1 MSYSNHDI
9 ERVRKSADI
18 RDFVPNLSG
27 RGATQYTK
35 CPNCGKEGKNKGLCV
50 THKNNIDIAKC
61 FSCGFTLNGAI
72 DAEKYFSNV
81 DFPEA
86 LKRVAS
92 RCGIY
97 LETDEEKRQ
106 RSIDSNKRKAKK
118 SFCLAQLEAS
128 GLAVDDVTAEVQLDS
143 KDGVAYV
150 QTFRR
155 GGMDKFFNVNNS
167 DDEMLIYYYDLW
179 GNPVQYAT
187 RGAAGHL
194 KPYIRVRWSN
204 PALHLDKDGREVK
217 YQTPKGA
224 PTKFYIPQFIRTK
237 FLKNTHIETLIIQEG
252 EKKAEKACK
261 HGIASVGIQG
271 IYNIGNAETGL
282 IQDLQY
288 LVQQCTIKNVVLL
301 MDSDWDN
308 LHRNIQIGDHVDQR
322 PNQFA
327 KAVIKF
333 KQYIQTMHNIGVSVD
348 VYFGHINAN
357 ENGDKGIDD
366 LLVNTLKG
374 REDVLAKEIDTVIH
388 THDGKGTFLDIHK
401 ISSKTEF
408 QIKDF
413 WSLNDRDGFFER
425 HKAQLLELPQFRFA
439 KINYRIEDGKLIQA
453 SKYSSDRD
461 FWIVGC
467 NDKGKKTVE
476 FDYIEALQ
484 FISANGFYRI
494 HTSDL
499 EVDQYKFVR
508 IDDGVVSQSG
518 PTEIRDFVYYYALQ
532 ACKDRD
538 VHTMLASRLGSLL
551 GSDKLE
557 RLSKIDDSFDKFEP
571 HIQRLFYRNG
581 QLQITSRGI
590 EFGDILGQVWQ
601 DKVIRRK
608 FKRIPIIDRI
618 EFDQSRGFVVYPTEE
633 GANCEFF
640 KFLQNVSNF
649 WNIPGYTPTA
659 TDEMEFNQ
667 HIVNKITSIGFL
679 LCDYKYQTELKA
691 IVAMDGQMGEVS
703 QSNGRTGKSLVG
715 VAVKMMLEQTT
726 IDGKTLKN
734 DDDYIYSNVTLRTR
748 NVFIDDVRVNFDFE
762 RFFAAVTGDLAV
774 NPKTKARFIIPNEK
788 SPKFYITTNHAI
800 NAHNRSALERITFMA
815 FSDWYNDNHR
825 PIDDFGHQFFAD
837 WDEDQWCL
845 FDNFMAECVMFY
857 FKSLAEG
864 WYRTGQGAVPP
875 PMRDITMRTL
885 KQQMGEAF
893 VQWAEMFFDESGH
906 NLNDRMGRKSM
917 YDACHSQFPDSKFGI
932 TPSNFRNKI
941 ILFCQ
946 FKGYHFNPSKPNK
959 EGITFGDWIK
969 EHPGESFI
977 GSADKSGGNEYFSVF
992 STEKARKEPF

>member
-1 MSYSNHDI
+1 MKFSDSDI
-9 ERVRKSADI
+9 KRVRKAADI
-18 RDFVPNLSG
+18 RDFVPGLTG
-27 RGATQYTK
+27 RGATRYTK
-35 CPNCGKEGKNKGLCV
+35 CPNCGREGKGKGLCV
-50 THKNNIDIAKC
+50 THKGEVDIAKC
-61 FSCGFTLNGAI
+61 FSCGFALPGAIAAYQHYNGA
-72 DAEKYFSNV
+72 
-81 DFPEA
+81 DFPA
-86 LKRVAS
+86 AVKAVAS
-92 RCGIY
+92 HYGIY
-97 LETDEEKRQ
+97 IESNEDKRK
-106 RSIDSNKRKAKK
+106 RSIATSSHREKK

-128 GLAVDDVTAEVQLDS
+128 GLSFEDVTAKVQLEGN
-143 KDGVAYV
+143 DGEIYV

-155 GGMDKFFNVNNS
+155 GGMDKYFNTNNS

-194 KPYIRVRWSN
+194 KPYIRIRWSN
-204 PALHLDKDGREVK
+204 PALHPDKDGREVK

-224 PTKFYIPQFIRTK
+224 PTKFYIPQYIRSR
-237 FLKNTHIETLIIQEG
+237 FLKSEHIETLIVQEG

-261 HGIASVGIQG
+261 HGVASIGIQG

-288 LVQQCTIKNVVLL
+288 LVQQCSVKNVVLL
-301 MDSDWDN
+301 MDSDWDD
-308 LHRNIQIGDHVDQR
+308 LHRNIQIGDHADQR

-333 KQYIQTMHNIGVSVD
+333 KQYVQTMHNIGVSVD
-348 VYFGHINAN
+348 VFFGHINAN
-357 ENGDKGIDD
+357 ENHDKGIDD

-374 REDVLAKEIDTVIH
+374 KEDELAKEIDRVIH
-388 THDGKGTFLDIHK
+388 THDGKGTYVDIHK

-413 WSLNDRDGFFER
+413 WLLNDRDGFFER
-425 HKAQLLELPQFRFA
+425 HKEQLKDLVQFRFA
-439 KINYRIEDGKLIQA
+439 KINYRVEDGKLVQA

-461 FWIVGC
+461 FWIVSV
-467 NDKGKKTVE
+467 NDKGKKVVE

-499 EVDQYKFVR
+499 DVDQYKFVR
-508 IDDGVVSQSG
+508 IDDGVVSQTG

-532 ACKDRD
+532 TSKDRD
-538 VHTMLASRLGSLL
+538 VHTMLAARLGNLL
-551 GSDKLE
+551 GPDKLE
-557 RLSKIDDSFDKFEP
+557 RLSKIDDSFDNFEP
-571 HIQRLFYRNG
+571 HIQRMFYRNG
-581 QLQITSRGI
+581 QVQITSRGI
-590 EFGDILGQVWQ
+590 EFGDILGQVWK
-601 DKVIRRK
+601 DKVILRK
-608 FKRIPIIDRI
+608 FKRVPIIEITPTGDG
-618 EFDQSRGFVVYPTEE
+618 GFSLARTQE
-633 GANCEFF
+633 GEDCD
-640 KFLQNVSNF
+640 FLNFISNTSNF
-649 WNIPGYTPTA
+649 WNMPGYTVTES
-659 TDEMEFNQ
+659 DVQEYYR
-667 HIVNKITSIGFL
+667 HIVNKMTSIGYL

-715 VAVKMMLEQTT
+715 VAIKMMLEQTT

-800 NAHNRSALERITFMA
+800 NANNRSALERINYMA

-837 WDEDQWCL
+837 WDDEQWCL
-845 FDNFMAECVMFY
+845 FDNFMCECVMY
-857 FKSLAEG
+857 YLRSLAEG

-893 VQWAEMFFDESGH
+893 VQWADMYFDESGK
-906 NLNDRMGRKSM
+906 NLNERITRKTM
-917 YDACHSQFPDSKFGI
+917 YDAYHSQFPDSKFGV
-932 TPSNFRNKI
+932 TPSNFRTKVV
-941 ILFCQ
+941 LYCQ
-946 FKGYHFNPSKPNK
+946 FKGYHFNANKANK
-959 EGITFGDWIK
+959 EGTSFGDWIIA
-969 EHPGESFI
+969 HPSETFI
-977 GSADKSGGNEYFSVF
+977 GAADKSGGNEYFTVF
-992 STEKARKEPF
+992 SSEFAKKQPF

>member
-50 THKNNIDIAKC
+50 THKSNIDIAKC

-224 PTKFYIPQFIRTK
+224 PTKFYIPQYIRSR
-237 FLKNTHIETLIIQEG
+237 FLSNSHIETLIIQEG

-618 EFDQSRGFVVYPTEE
+618 EFDQSRGFIVYPTEDGE
-633 GANCEFF
+633 NCEFF

>member
-50 THKNNIDIAKC
+50 THKSNIDIAKC

-374 REDVLAKEIDTVIH
+374 RENVLAKEIDTVIH

-774 NPKTKARFIIPNEK
+774 NPKTKARFIIPNSK

-800 NAHNRSALERITFMA
+800 NANNRSALERITFMA

-837 WDEDQWCL
+837 WDEEQWCL
-845 FDNFMAECVMFY
+845 FDNFMAECVMYY

-893 VQWAEMFFDESGH
+893 VQWADMFFDESGH
-906 NLNDRMGRKSM
+906 NLNDRMGRKAM
-917 YDACHSQFPDSKFGI
+917 YDAYHSQFPDSKFGV
-932 TPSNFRNKI
+932 TPSNFRAK
-941 ILFCQ
+941 LVLYCQ
-946 FKGYHFNPSKPNK
+946 FKGYHFNTNKPNK
-959 EGITFGDWIK
+959 EGVTFRDWLAQ
-969 EHPGESFI
+969 HPDESFI
-977 GSADKSGGNEYFSVF
+977 GGADKSGGNEYFSVF
-992 STEKARKEPF
+992 STDFAKKQPF